1 MDKNK
6 VIKLSKLLSYVLRHK
21 PAHLGIVLD
30 EQGWTDT
37 ALLLEKIKTEM
48 NGVDLEMLKY
58 VVANNDK
65 KRFSFNDDLTRIR
78 ANQGH
83 SLGIDLALQPIAP
96 PGILFH
102 GTATRFISSIMK
114 DGLNKQSRQHVHLS
128 DNYDTAF
135 NVATRHGVPK
145 ILKVQALK
153 MHAEGH
159 LFYLSDNKVWL
170 TDHVPVKFIEE

>member
-1 MDKNK
+1 M
-6 VIKLSKLLSYVLRHK
+6 RHK
-21 PAHLGIVLD
+21 PDHLGIILD

-37 ALLLEKIKTEM
+37 AALLEKIKTEM
-48 NGVDLEMLKY
+48 DDVDLDALKF
-58 VVANNDK
+58 VVADNDK
-65 KRFSFNDDLTRIR
+65 KRFAFNSDFSRIR

-83 SLGIDLALQPIAP
+83 SVEIDLALQPVLP

-102 GTATRFISSIMK
+102 GTATRFLASIMK
-114 DGLNKQSRQHVHLS
+114 EGLNKQSRQHVHLS

-145 ILKVQALK
+145 ILKVHALK

-159 LFYLSDNKVWL
+159 LFYFSENKVWL